1 MNEIRIEI
9 AGMSIALLVDDPAAS
24 QRIREQYASF
34 LAEGGVPELRIR
46 VHVEEGDTFVPL
58 DPGPWVIET
67 VFENGRLDYA
77 SYLEKGFVDLLSGD
91 GRLVLRPNASIEN
104 FLRVVYAWLCLGYQG
119 LLLHAS
125 GVLREGKA
133 FVFFGYSGSGK
144 STIAGLAAGHTVL
157 SDDMVI
163 IKKENGTYYAY
174 GVPFRGAGQEAP
186 RTNAK
191 GELKGLF
198 RLRKGPEHRVEPL
211 RPATAISELLAD
223 LPFVVKP
230 DGNIGAVMAIAQDV
244 VRTLPVAELFFR
256 RDTGFWSV
264 IDDYC

>member
-1 MNEIRIEI
+1 
-9 AGMSIALLVDDPAAS
+9 
-24 QRIREQYASF
+24 
-34 LAEGGVPELRIR
+34 
-46 VHVEEGDTFVPL
+46 
-58 DPGPWVIET
+58 
-67 VFENGRLDYA
+67 
-77 SYLEKGFVDLLSGD
+77 
-91 GRLVLRPNASIEN
+91 
-104 FLRVVYAWLCLGYQG
+104 
-119 LLLHAS
+119 
-125 GVLREGKA
+125 
-133 FVFFGYSGSGK
+133 
-144 STIAGLAAGHTVL
+144 
-157 SDDMVI
+157 MVI